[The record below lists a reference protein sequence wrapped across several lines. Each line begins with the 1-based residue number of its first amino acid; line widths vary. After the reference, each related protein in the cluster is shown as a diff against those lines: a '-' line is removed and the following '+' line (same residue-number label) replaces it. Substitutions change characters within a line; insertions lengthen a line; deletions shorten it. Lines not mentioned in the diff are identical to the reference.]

1 MNTLLPITGDWVLTN
16 FPKTLS
22 SSIDDEFGDISYSY
36 IAPDDIKWY
45 ELVFET
51 YKIPY
56 RYSEFVDKDCGD
68 EFFGCYSIYFKDML
82 KYEDE
87 FSESIKDILGLHK
100 DYETIY
106 HDYIMSKKLHKV
118 HKIMKKKISGE

>member
-1 MNTLLPITGDWVLTN
+1 MKTLLPITGDWVLTN
-16 FPKTLS
+16 FPRDLS
-22 SSIDDEFGDISYSY
+22 SSIDDDFGDISYSY
-36 IAPDDIKWY
+36 ITPDDIKWY
-45 ELVFET
+45 ELVFDT

-68 EFFGCYSIYFKDML
+68 EFFGCFSIYFKDML

-106 HDYIMSKKLHKV
+106 HDHIMSKKLHKV
-118 HKIMKKKISGE
+118 DKLIKKKIKGE